1 MQKEGTPADLSKLFT
16 IDKEECKM
24 TLKYSQILVAVDGSK
39 EAEWAFK
46 KSVGIAKRNHA
57 TLNLVNIIDTRS
69 FAAIEAYDRSIAD
82 RAQKFAEDLL
92 GGYKKE
98 AHAAGVESVN
108 TLVDYGSPKSMISR
122 DLAKRVN
129 ADLIICGATGLNTVE
144 RFLIGSV
151 SEHIVR
157 SAKCDVLV
165 VRTEE
170 TEDDDISNSTYRASD
185 EIDSD
190 HHTEHIVGD
199 KTPIQKGSDLNVGK
213 DIGRR

>member
-1 MQKEGTPADLSKLFT
+1 
-16 IDKEECKM
+16 M

-39 EAEWAFK
+39 EAEFAFK

-82 RAQKFAEDLL
+82 RAQRFAEDLL
-92 GGYKKE
+92 GGYKRE
-98 AHAAGVESVN
+98 AEAAGVEKVN
-108 TLVDYGSPKSMISR
+108 IVVDYGSPKTMISR
-122 DLAKRVN
+122 ELAERVH
-129 ADLIICGATGLNTVE
+129 ADLIICGATGLNAVE

-165 VRTEE
+165 VRT
-170 TEDDDISNSTYRASD
+170 D
-185 EIDSD
+185 EIDDEDSELTSND
-190 HHTEHIVGD
+190 QQIVGD
-199 KTPIQKGSDLNVGK
+199 KTPLQGSSSSTIGK

>member
-1 MQKEGTPADLSKLFT
+1 
-16 IDKEECKM
+16 M

-82 RAQKFAEDLL
+82 RAQTFAEDLL
-92 GGYKKE
+92 NGYKKE
-98 AHAAGVESVN
+98 AHAHGVDSVN
-108 TLVDYGSPKSMISR
+108 ILVDYGSPKTMISR
-122 DLAKRVN
+122 ELAGKVE
-129 ADLIICGATGLNTVE
+129 ADLIICGATGLNAVE

-165 VRTEE
+165 VRTEDME
-170 TEDDDISNSTYRASD
+170 EDDLERSNAGN
-185 EIDSD
+185 EEFPQI
-190 HHTEHIVGD
+190 
-199 KTPIQKGSDLNVGK
+199 
-213 DIGRR
+213 